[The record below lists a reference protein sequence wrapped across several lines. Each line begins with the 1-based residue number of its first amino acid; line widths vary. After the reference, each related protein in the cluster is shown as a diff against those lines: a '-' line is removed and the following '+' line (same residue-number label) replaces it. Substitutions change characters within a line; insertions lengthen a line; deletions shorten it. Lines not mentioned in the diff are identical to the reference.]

1 MKKQLP
7 REGFIGRRGPGE
19 QDIPDLGPDVEGHG
33 IGDSPTRPFDQGIP
47 GAPGSDGI
55 LGLPRTGGELT
66 GGDDDESGA
75 VHRQT

>member
-7 REGFIGRRGPGE
+7 REGIISRRGPGE
-19 QDIPDLGPDVEGHG
+19 QDIPDVEGHG
-33 IGDSPTRPFDQGIP
+33 IGDSTTRPFDQGIP

-66 GGDDDESGA
+66 GADDDESGA
-75 VHRQT
+75 VHQR

>member
-7 REGFIGRRGPGE
+7 REGIIGRRGPGE
-19 QDIPDLGPDVEGHG
+19 QDIPDVEGHG
-33 IGDSPTRPFDQGIP
+33 IGDSTTRPFDQGIP

-66 GGDDDESGA
+66 GADDDESGA
-75 VHRQT
+75 LHQR

>member
-7 REGFIGRRGPGE
+7 REGIIGRRGPGE
-19 QDIPDLGPDVEGHG
+19 QDIPDVEGHG
-33 IGDSPTRPFDQGIP
+33 IGDSTTRPFDQGIP

-66 GGDDDESGA
+66 GADDDESGA
-75 VHRQT
+75 VHQR

>member
-7 REGFIGRRGPGE
+7 REMIIGRRGPGE

-33 IGDSPTRPFDQGIP
+33 IGDNPTRPFDQGIP

-55 LGLPRTGGELT
+55 VGLPRTGGELT
-66 GGDDDESGA
+66 GADDEESGT
-75 VHRQT
+75 VHHR

>member
-7 REGFIGRRGPGE
+7 RENIIGRRGPGE
-19 QDIPDLGPDVEGHG
+19 QDIPDVEGHG
-33 IGDSPTRPFDQGIP
+33 IGDSTTRPFDQGIP

-66 GGDDDESGA
+66 GADDDESGA
-75 VHRQT
+75 VHQR

>member
-7 REGFIGRRGPGE
+7 REGIIGRRGPGE
-19 QDIPDLGPDVEGHG
+19 QDIPDVEGHG
-33 IGDSPTRPFDQGIP
+33 IGDSSIRPFDQGIP

-66 GGDDDESGA
+66 GADDDESGA
-75 VHRQT
+75 VHQR